1 MQRREQHH
9 HAFADEW
16 DDLYTDEA
24 PERKA
29 PILAY
34 SLAGFTLALIF
45 AFAGHYMGQ
54 NAVART
60 APVSTAE
67 FTDLISPATSS
78 ITGKGSLLAI
88 SATRDLEILE
98 FDDQQIIASH
108 KSDFLVDESFI
119 GDPLQDRTDGLGRL
133 LVNAPSSSDLDD
145 TFKIARQ
152 EKDRIISQRK
162 FRLAESDCLA
172 RAIYFEARSESE
184 MGQLAVAKVVL
195 NRLKD
200 PAYPKTICG
209 VIYQGAS
216 RTNACQFSFACD
228 GISDQPKSR
237 VAWDQSKKIAARAL
251 AGDQSINILG
261 AATYYHADYVNPKWS
276 SSFKRLI
283 KIGRHIFYTD
293 S

>member
-1 MQRREQHH
+1 
-9 HAFADEW
+9 
-16 DDLYTDEA
+16 
-24 PERKA
+24 
-29 PILAY
+29 
-34 SLAGFTLALIF
+34 
-45 AFAGHYMGQ
+45 MGQ

-67 FTDLISPATSS
+67 FTDLISPATTS

-88 SATRDLEILE
+88 SASRDLDILE

-152 EKDRIISQRK
+152 EKDRIIAQRK

>member
-29 PILAY
+29 PIVAY

-67 FTDLISPATSS
+67 FTDLISPATTS
-78 ITGKGSLLAI
+78 IIGKGSLLAI
-88 SATRDLEILE
+88 SATRDLEIPE
-98 FDDQQIIASH
+98 FDDQQIIASN
-108 KSDFLVDESFI
+108 KSDFLIDESFI
-119 GDPLQDRTDGLGRL
+119 GDPLQDRADGLGRL

-145 TFKIARQ
+145 TFKIVRK
-152 EKDRIISQRK
+152 EKDRLIAQRK

-195 NRLKD
+195 NRVKD
-200 PAYPKTICG
+200 PNYPKTICG
-209 VIYQGAS
+209 VVYQGAS

-228 GISDQPKSR
+228 GISDQPKSPI
-237 VAWDQSKKIAARAL
+237 AWDQSKKIAARAL

>member
-16 DDLYTDEA
+16 DDLYTDES

-29 PILAY
+29 PVLAY
-34 SLAGFTLALIF
+34 SIAGFTLALIF

-54 NAVART
+54 NAAART
-60 APVSTAE
+60 APVATAE
-67 FTDLISPATSS
+67 FTDLISPATTS

-88 SATRDLEILE
+88 SATRELEIID
-98 FDDQQIIASH
+98 FDDQQIIASS
-108 KSDFLVDESFI
+108 KSDSLLDESFI
-119 GDPLQDRTDGLGRL
+119 GDPLEDQPDGLGRL

-152 EKDRIISQRK
+152 EKDRIIAQRR
-162 FRLAESDCLA
+162 FRLAEAECLA

-209 VIYQGAS
+209 VVYQGSS
-216 RTNACQFSFACD
+216 RLNACQFSFACD
-228 GISDQPKSR
+228 GISDQPR
-237 VAWDQSKKIAARAL
+237 QRIAWDQSRRIAARAL

>member
-16 DDLYTDEA
+16 DDLYTDEV

-34 SLAGFTLALIF
+34 SIAGFTLALIF

-60 APVSTAE
+60 APVSTTE
-67 FTDLISPATSS
+67 FTDLISPATTS

-88 SATRDLEILE
+88 SATRDLEIPE
-98 FDDQQIIASH
+98 FDDQQNIATH
-108 KSDFLVDESFI
+108 KTDFLVDESFI

-152 EKDRIISQRK
+152 EKDRIIAQRK

-195 NRLKD
+195 NRVKD

-209 VIYQGAS
+209 VVYQRAN
-216 RTNACQFSFACD
+216 RTNACQFSIACD
-228 GISDQPKSR
+228 GNSDKPTSR
-237 VAWDQSKKIAARAL
+237 IAWDQSKKIAARAL

>member
-1 MQRREQHH
+1 MQRKEQHH
-9 HAFADEW
+9 HAFADAW

-29 PILAY
+29 PVLVY
-34 SLAGFTLALIF
+34 SIAGFTLALIF

-67 FTDLISPATSS
+67 FTDLISPATTS
-78 ITGKGSLLAI
+78 ITGKSSLLAI
-88 SATRDLEILE
+88 SATRDLEILD
-98 FDDQQIIASH
+98 FDDQQIIASS

-152 EKDRIISQRK
+152 EKDRLIAQRN
-162 FRLAESDCLA
+162 FRLAEADCLA

-209 VIYQGAS
+209 VVYQGSS

-237 VAWDQSKKIAARAL
+237 DAWNQSKKIAARAL

>member
-9 HAFADEW
+9 RAFADEW

-29 PILAY
+29 PIVAY

-67 FTDLISPATSS
+67 FTDLISPATTS
-78 ITGKGSLLAI
+78 IIGKGSLLAI
-88 SATRDLEILE
+88 SATRDLEIPE
-98 FDDQQIIASH
+98 FDDQQIIASN
-108 KSDFLVDESFI
+108 KSDFLIDESFI

-145 TFKIARQ
+145 TFKIVRK
-152 EKDRIISQRK
+152 EKDRLIAQRK

-195 NRLKD
+195 NRVKD
-200 PAYPKTICG
+200 PNYPKTICG
-209 VIYQGAS
+209 VVYQGAS

-228 GISDQPKSR
+228 GVSDQPKSR